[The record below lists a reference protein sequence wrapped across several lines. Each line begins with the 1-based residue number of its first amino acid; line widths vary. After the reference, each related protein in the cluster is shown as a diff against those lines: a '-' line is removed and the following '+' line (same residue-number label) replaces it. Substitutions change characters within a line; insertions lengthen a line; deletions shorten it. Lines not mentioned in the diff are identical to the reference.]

1 MIKGNDVIIEQTKP
15 QKSQI
20 NEEASKICSDVCE
33 AFFPCFRNAYLSASQ
48 SFKRFEEYDKAT
60 ILQVEVEKYVRIM
73 QTNLLA
79 GNTKELPFVQP
90 EIRGEFWNKTKCCL
104 HNMQN
109 CVLVNEKSYKIRVE
123 NVNIKAKIV
132 SGEIDH
138 VIQLVDSDSL
148 ALTIEHKAIGTKIS
162 NQEVSQ
168 VVSQVEFAV
177 SQMQK
182 HLRYARAE
190 YVGLLQTGDVWCAIR
205 RRIFSEQVIAIL
217 FKHVQSITIIAQCP
231 CRYSGRI
238 RKHLLPLTVRMESAV
253 RVAPR
258 SRN

>member
-1 MIKGNDVIIEQTKP
+1 
-15 QKSQI
+15 
-20 NEEASKICSDVCE
+20 
-33 AFFPCFRNAYLSASQ
+33 
-48 SFKRFEEYDKAT
+48 
-60 ILQVEVEKYVRIM
+60 
-73 QTNLLA
+73 
-79 GNTKELPFVQP
+79 
-90 EIRGEFWNKTKCCL
+90 
-104 HNMQN
+104 MQN

-132 SGEIDH
+132 SGKIDH
-138 VIQLVDSDSL
+138 VIKLVDSDSL

-231 CRYSGRI
+231 CRYSGHI